1 MKPFEIVETN
11 SDFGDL
17 TDRSETNLLVVHHV
31 GEITRDVS
39 AEEIH
44 GWHKNNGWSGIGYHF
59 VIRKD
64 GTIERGRPQDTIGA
78 HAQGFNSVSIGINV
92 VGDFEQEDPTAE
104 QVESIARLIAYLVAQ
119 YGELRVCGH
128 RDLMSTDC
136 PGANLYCLL
145 PELGGKVEYYKAN
158 GLDA

>member
-11 SDFGDL
+11 LDFGDL
-17 TDRSETNLLVVHHV
+17 SEREQTNMIVVHHV

-64 GTIERGRPQDTIGA
+64 GTIERGRPQEMIGS
-78 HAQGFNSVSIGINV
+78 HAQGFNWESVGINV
-92 VGDFEQEDPTAE
+92 VGDFEQEEPMPE
-104 QVESIARLIAYLVAQ
+104 QVESLARLVAYLEDQ
-119 YGELRVCGH
+119 YGELQVCGH
-128 RDLMSTDC
+128 RDLMNTDC

-145 PELGGKVEYYKAN
+145 PDLGGKVEYYKAN
-158 GLDA
+158 GLDS

>member
-11 SDFGDL
+11 LDFGDL
-17 TDRSETNLLVVHHV
+17 SEREQTNIIVVHHV

-44 GWHKNNGWSGIGYHF
+44 DWHKNNGWSGIGYHF

-64 GTIERGRPQDTIGA
+64 GTIERGRPQEMIGS
-78 HAQGFNSVSIGINV
+78 HAQGFNWESVGINV
-92 VGDFEQEDPTAE
+92 VGDFDQQEPEAE
-104 QVESIARLIAYLVAQ
+104 QVESLARLIAYLSVQ
-119 YGELRVCGH
+119 YGNIQIQGH
-128 RDLMSTDC
+128 CDLMNTDC
-136 PGANLYCLL
+136 PGANLYSQL
-145 PELGGKVEYYKAN
+145 PDPGGKVEYYKQN

>member
-11 SDFGDL
+11 LDFGDL
-17 TDRSETNLLVVHHV
+17 SEREQTNMIVVHHV

-64 GTIERGRPQDTIGA
+64 GTIERGRPQEMIGS
-78 HAQGFNSVSIGINV
+78 HAKGFNWESVGINV
-92 VGDFEQEDPTAE
+92 VGDFEQEEPMPE
-104 QVESIARLIAYLVAQ
+104 QVESLARLVAYLEDQ
-119 YGELRVCGH
+119 YAELQVSGH

-145 PELGGKVEYYKAN
+145 PDLGGKVEYYQAN
-158 GLDA
+158 GLDS

>member
-11 SDFGDL
+11 LEFGELSDRA
-17 TDRSETNLLVVHHV
+17 TTERVVVHHV

-39 AEEIH
+39 AAEIH
-44 GWHKNNGWSGIGYHF
+44 GWHLGNGWAGIGYHF

-64 GTIERGRPQDTIGA
+64 GTIERGRPQETIGA
-78 HAQGFNSVSIGINV
+78 HAQGFNSTSIGINV
-92 VGDFEQEDPTAE
+92 VGDFEQEEPTAE
-104 QVESIARLIAYLVAQ
+104 QVESLARLIAYLTAQ
-119 YGELRVCGH
+119 YGELSVCGH

-136 PGANLYCLL
+136 PGANLYALL
-145 PELGGKVEYYKAN
+145 PDLGGKVEYYKAN

>member
-1 MKPFEIVETN
+1 MKPFEI
-11 SDFGDL
+11 L
-17 TDRSETNLLVVHHV
+17 ETNLEFTSLTEREETAMIVVHHV

-44 GWHKNNGWSGIGYHF
+44 GWHLNNGWAGIGYHF

-64 GTIERGRPQDTIGA
+64 GTIERGRPQEMVGS
-78 HAQGFNSVSIGINV
+78 HAYGFNSRSVGINV
-92 VGDFEQEDPTAE
+92 VGDFEQESPE
-104 QVESIARLIAYLVAQ
+104 QEQIESLARLIAYLEGE
-119 YGELRVCGH
+119 YGDLEIVGH

-136 PGANLYCLL
+136 PGENLYSQL
-145 PELGGKVEYYKAN
+145 PSLGGKVEYYKNN